1 MSIYRELATE
11 TMEHP
16 HNRVLRTRNKE
27 RERVLYTGG
36 SSPIALWFSGQL
48 PLSLPGVGHRTCQ
61 PPVTLCAGF
70 AHPILE
76 LGRQTSSAEGKWE
89 IWIVPPRG
97 SSAQWSRR
105 KYSTCA
111 WLESDQKAILVPRR
125 RRGPSLHP
133 SPCAH
138 LGVTAKDPPHAHLWS
153 QRVQQYWWWG
163 GKLQAD
169 VLPPSPHPPR

>member
-1 MSIYRELATE
+1 MSIYREPATE

-16 HNRVLRTRNKE
+16 YNRVLWSSKKE
-27 RERVLYTGG
+27 RERVLYTGE

-61 PPVTLCAGF
+61 PPVTLCAGS

-76 LGRQTSSAEGKWE
+76 LGRQTSSAEGKCG
-89 IWIVPPRG
+89 ICIASPRG
-97 SSAQWSRR
+97 SSAQCSRR

-111 WLESDQKAILVPRR
+111 WLESDQKAILVPGR

-133 SPCAH
+133 STCAR
-138 LGVTAKDPPHAHLWS
+138 LGVTAKDPPRAHL
-153 QRVQQYWWWG
+153 
-163 GKLQAD
+163 
-169 VLPPSPHPPR
+169 